1 MKFHVSSSVVKCSPS
16 EHCQMRGL
24 GHSTSRLVYSSSEEH
39 VGNKFCAAL
48 IPNTETK
55 TMVSADKQI

>member
-1 MKFHVSSSVVKCSPS
+1 
-16 EHCQMRGL
+16 MRGL
-24 GHSTSRLVYSSSEEH
+24 EHSTSRLVYSSSEEH

>member
-1 MKFHVSSSVVKCSPS
+1 
-16 EHCQMRGL
+16 MRGL

-39 VGNKFCAAL
+39 VGNKFAAL